1 MLNDHEIEARLRRY
15 RVADPPP
22 DLARAIV
29 ETSVQPS
36 HRFDWIWGPAAA
48 VAVLVAWIAFHA
60 AMSEPPIDPV
70 RAQEVAFVTEVLG
83 GDESA
88 AAYAETVVPESPKPD
103 LQMALMLLEESWLE
117 N

>member
-15 RVADPPP
+15 RVTDPPP
-22 DLARAIV
+22 DLAHTIV
-29 ETSVQPS
+29 AASVEPS
-36 HRFDWIWGPAAA
+36 DRFDWIWGPATAA
-48 VAVLVAWIAFHA
+48 AVLVAWIAFHVA
-60 AMSEPPIDPV
+60 TSEPQIDAV
-70 RAQEVAFVTEVLG
+70 RAREVAFVTEVLG

-103 LQMALMLLEESWLE
+103 LQMALMLLEELWLE